1 MREASFCH
9 SNKRTIIILTVTA
22 RRTCKTYIP
31 HFNGRALSLSSLSL
45 SLPLSLSLTLSLSLS
60 ISDVRRTLVPVIL
73 FTHQGASGQI

>member
-9 SNKRTIIILTVTA
+9 LNKRTIILLTMTA

-31 HFNGRALSLSSLSL
+31 HFNGRALSLSSLS
-45 SLPLSLSLTLSLSLS
+45 PSLSLFLSLSLS

>member
-9 SNKRTIIILTVTA
+9 LNKRTIIILTVTA

-31 HFNGRALSLSSLSL
+31 HFNGRALSLFSL
-45 SLPLSLSLTLSLSLS
+45 SLPLSLSHSISLSLS